1 MLQLLIVSTLVVC
14 SFDVLCLQM
23 SVNVVVSH
31 ICPYMIIRFL
41 NWSKIVNNLLM
52 NDRAEVSGQI
62 YASMCCGEILIGVT
76 CHCII
81 VIAFVSDHFG
91 ILSVSQ
97 VCCVQHILSD

>member
-1 MLQLLIVSTLVVC
+1 
-14 SFDVLCLQM
+14 
-23 SVNVVVSH
+23 
-31 ICPYMIIRFL
+31 
-41 NWSKIVNNLLM
+41 M
-52 NDRAEVSGQI
+52 NDGAEVSGQI

>member
-1 MLQLLIVSTLVVC
+1 
-14 SFDVLCLQM
+14 
-23 SVNVVVSH
+23 
-31 ICPYMIIRFL
+31 
-41 NWSKIVNNLLM
+41 M
-52 NDRAEVSGQI
+52 NDGAEVSGQI

-81 VIAFVSDHFG
+81 VIVSDHFS